1 MATKITT
8 NFDPR
13 TKLILAVFYA
23 AWVVAAGQV
32 AWLTAAY
39 GLLLVFF
46 VVGKETEAYVRW
58 LKLVAPMSLFFGA
71 VIWLTVDFTSSV
83 FAAFKLLTLTTVF
96 FAFFSTT
103 EPEDMA
109 NSLVK
114 IGLPYAVAFVMST
127 SLQFVP
133 VMGRK
138 VRSILDAQR
147 ARGIPLEPG
156 WAAIRNY
163 PSFFGPVLIQAFQ
176 LAEELAEAME
186 ARGFGRPGRTFLKAY
201 EMRYRDWVVIG
212 AGCVL
217 LVTFFLLK

>member
-1 MATKITT
+1 MTTTITT

-13 TKLILAVFYA
+13 TKLILTVFYA
-23 AWVVAAGQV
+23 AWVVAAGRL

-39 GLLLVFF
+39 GLLLIFF
-46 VVGKETEAYVRW
+46 IVRKEIEAYVRW
-58 LKLVAPMSLFFGA
+58 LKLVVPMSLFFGA
-71 VIWLTVDFTSSV
+71 VIWLTVDFTAAV
-83 FAAFKLLTLTTVF
+83 FAALKLLTLTSVF

-127 SLQFVP
+127 SLQIVP

-186 ARGFGRPGRTFLKAY
+186 ARGFGRPERTFLKAY
-201 EMRYRDWVVIG
+201 EMRHRDWIAIA
-212 AGCVL
+212 AGFGL
-217 LVTFFLLK
+217 LFTFIFLN